1 MARRRGGGEEDI
13 DRNGRKMR
21 GGDEEEER
29 REGERGEGGK
39 WEREG
44 RDKKRKGVREE
55 KIKIRAC
62 SNFEWATGIML
73 HFFIDA
79 FTCTG
84 IQRHLQFTYMYIH
97 QEVFWTHSSWL
108 AESLPQSQVTFLSL
122 QPPHP
127 SQHYHCHG
135 DHLLSGRQ
143 RGWGQCG
150 CYTSSKRLSKRQ

>member
-21 GGDEEEER
+21 GGGDEEEKR

-62 SNFEWATGIML
+62 SNFEWATGIIL
-73 HFFIDA
+73 HFF
-79 FTCTG
+79 
-84 IQRHLQFTYMYIH
+84 L
-97 QEVFWTHSSWL
+97 
-108 AESLPQSQVTFLSL
+108 
-122 QPPHP
+122 
-127 SQHYHCHG
+127 
-135 DHLLSGRQ
+135 
-143 RGWGQCG
+143 
-150 CYTSSKRLSKRQ
+150 

>member
-21 GGDEEEER
+21 RGDEEEEM

-73 HFFIDA
+73 HFF
-79 FTCTG
+79 
-84 IQRHLQFTYMYIH
+84 L
-97 QEVFWTHSSWL
+97 
-108 AESLPQSQVTFLSL
+108 
-122 QPPHP
+122 
-127 SQHYHCHG
+127 
-135 DHLLSGRQ
+135 
-143 RGWGQCG
+143 
-150 CYTSSKRLSKRQ
+150 